1 LSSPN
6 APISTASPFMT
17 AVTHKQLADLEVTPD
32 AELVLGV
39 DLADRDPFMVRPDRS
54 ELAVREARARRREH
68 AARVRIVRVSAAGL
82 PGVVRDLMVIPSC
95 VRVRREKFDRV
106 RYIPDSDPG
115 PSFMSREK
123 RSVSAVE
130 CKTLPVV
137 FDGGKLSVSDVAT
150 DGSTEVQVMSVHIV
164 GSDSR

>member
-1 LSSPN
+1 M
-6 APISTASPFMT
+6 A
-17 AVTHKQLADLEVTPD
+17 AVTYEQLADLEVAPD

-39 DLADRDPFMVRPDRS
+39 DLTDRDPFMVRPDRS

-68 AARVRIVRVSAAGL
+68 AASVRVVGVGAAGL

-95 VRVRREKFDRV
+95 VRVRRERFDRV
-106 RYIPDSDPG
+106 QVVPDSDPG
-115 PSFMSREK
+115 PSLVSREK

-130 CKTLPVV
+130 GKTLPVV
-137 FDGGKLSVSDVAT
+137 LDGGKLSVSDVAT